1 MSPKVKICN
10 KIRDFLPLDVLL
22 PLNLHGILGED
33 REQKIRATKKE
44 TKELELKQAT
54 KHVFPLLKTCDISP
68 LEHQASGVFDD
79 ITFS

>member
-10 KIRDFLPLDVLL
+10 KIIDFLPLDVLL

-44 TKELELKQAT
+44 TTELELKQAT
-54 KHVFPLLKTCDISP
+54 KTCLSP
-68 LEHQASGVFDD
+68 LKDM
-79 ITFS
+79 

>member
-44 TKELELKQAT
+44 TIELELNQAT

>member
-33 REQKIRATKKE
+33 REQKIRATKRK
-44 TKELELKQAT
+44 TTELELN
-54 KHVFPLLKTCDISP
+54 
-68 LEHQASGVFDD
+68 ASNQ
-79 ITFS
+79 I